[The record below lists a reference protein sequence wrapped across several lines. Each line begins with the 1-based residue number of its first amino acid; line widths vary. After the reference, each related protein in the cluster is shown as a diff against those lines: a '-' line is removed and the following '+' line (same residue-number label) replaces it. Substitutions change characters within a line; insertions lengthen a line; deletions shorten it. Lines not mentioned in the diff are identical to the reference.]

1 MLRYNKQIKSVE
13 KMESFQIPN
22 QDEIVWFHFDK
33 TNELPQLLSEL
44 EIHPLAYTL
53 FNDYSDFP
61 KVNIF
66 KNEAVIS
73 LFLIK
78 DDLQTVRMT
87 ILVNNQL
94 VLSHIEDNHKIDFS
108 NLKKIFIDNPKYM
121 EQTGFLLYHLII
133 QVSEKFLTS
142 IDQIADEIQA
152 LERRVFKD
160 PFENEIGQKV
170 YRWKTKLHELRQIV
184 EPQENVIK
192 MLSHSDFPFVD
203 EDSGFYFQD
212 LKESYARVTS
222 AFDTFKENLNSIFN
236 LQISL
241 KSDHTNSIMKTLTL
255 VSVIF
260 IPMTFIAGLYGM
272 NFEYMPELK
281 IRNGYFYALSV
292 MACIGLSIVTY
303 FRIKGW
309 WGKKNK

>member
-1 MLRYNKQIKSVE
+1 MLRYNKQLKSIE
-13 KMESFQIPN
+13 KIESFQIPN
-22 QDEIVWFHFDK
+22 HEEIVWFHFDK
-33 TNELPQLLSEL
+33 TNELPQLLSEI
-44 EIHPLAYTL
+44 EIHPLAHKL
-53 FNDYSDFP
+53 FNDYSDIP
-61 KVNIF
+61 KVNIL

-78 DDLQTVRMT
+78 DDYQTVRMT

-94 VLSHIEDNHKIDFS
+94 VLSHIEDHHKIDFS

-192 MLSHSDFPFVD
+192 MLAHSDFPFAD

-241 KSDHTNSIMKTLTL
+241 KSDHTNAIMKTLTL
-255 VSVIF
+255 VSVVF

>member
-1 MLRYNKQIKSVE
+1 MLRYNKQIKSIE

-33 TNELPQLLSEL
+33 TNELPHLLSEL
-44 EIHPLAYTL
+44 EIHPLAYKL
-53 FNDYSDFP
+53 FNDYSDIP

-78 DDLQTVRMT
+78 DDFQTVRMT

-121 EQTGFLLYHLII
+121 DQTGFLLYHLII

-192 MLSHSDFPFVD
+192 MLAHADFPFVD

-222 AFDTFKENLNSIFN
+222 AFDAFKENLNSIFN

-255 VSVIF
+255 VSVVF

>member
-13 KMESFQIPN
+13 KMEFFQIPN

-33 TNELPQLLSEL
+33 TNEFPQLLSEL
-44 EIHPLAYTL
+44 KIHPLAYKL
-53 FNDYSDFP
+53 FNDFSDIP

-94 VLSHIEDNHKIDFS
+94 VLSHIEDHHKIDFS

-142 IDQIADEIQA
+142 IDQIADEILA

-192 MLSHSDFPFVD
+192 MLAHSDFPFVD
-203 EDSGFYFQD
+203 EESGFYFQD
-212 LKESYARVTS
+212 LKESYSRVTS
-222 AFDTFKENLNSIFN
+222 AFDTFQENLNSIFN

-241 KSDHTNSIMKTLTL
+241 KSDHTNLIMKTLTL
-255 VSVIF
+255 VSVVF

>member
-1 MLRYNKQIKSVE
+1 MLIYKKQMNSVE
-13 KMESFQIPN
+13 KLESFQLPN

-33 TNELPQLLSEL
+33 TNALPHLLSEIK
-44 EIHPLAYTL
+44 IHPLAKKL
-53 FNDYSDFP
+53 FKDYSDIP

-78 DDLQTVRMT
+78 DDYQTVRMT

-108 NLKKIFIDNPKYM
+108 NLENIFFDNPKYM
-121 EQTGFLLYHLII
+121 EQTGFLLYNLIN

-170 YRWKTKLHELRQIV
+170 YRWKTKLHELRQIF

-192 MLSHSDFPFVD
+192 MIAHSDFPFAD

-222 AFDTFKENLNSIFN
+222 AFDTFKENLNSIYN

-241 KSDHTNSIMKTLTL
+241 KSDHTNAIMKTLTL
-255 VSVIF
+255 VSVVF

-281 IRNGYFYALSV
+281 FTNGYFYALTL
-292 MACIGLSIVTY
+292 MACIGLSIITY

>member
-33 TNELPQLLSEL
+33 TNEFPQLLSEL
-44 EIHPLAYTL
+44 KIHPLAYKL
-53 FNDYSDFP
+53 FNDFSDIP

-94 VLSHIEDNHKIDFS
+94 VLSHIEDHHKIDFS

-142 IDQIADEIQA
+142 IDQIADEILA

-192 MLSHSDFPFVD
+192 MLAHSDFPFVD
-203 EDSGFYFQD
+203 EESGFYFQD
-212 LKESYARVTS
+212 LKESYSRVTS
-222 AFDTFKENLNSIFN
+222 AFDTFQENLNSIFN

-241 KSDHTNSIMKTLTL
+241 KSDHTNLIMKTLTL
-255 VSVIF
+255 VSVVF

>member
-1 MLRYNKQIKSVE
+1 MLRYNKQKKSVE
-13 KMESFQIPN
+13 KIDSFQIPN
-22 QDEIVWFHFDK
+22 QEEIVWFHFDK
-33 TNELPQLLSEL
+33 TNKFPQLLSEL
-44 EIHPLAYTL
+44 EIHPLAFKL
-53 FNDYSDFP
+53 FNDYSDIP

-73 LFLIK
+73 LFLIR

-108 NLKKIFIDNPKYM
+108 NLKKTFIDNPKYM

-142 IDQIADEIQA
+142 IDLIADEIQA

-192 MLSHSDFPFVD
+192 MLAHSDFPFAD

-222 AFDTFKENLNSIFN
+222 AFDMFKENLNSIFN

-241 KSDHTNSIMKTLTL
+241 KSDHTNTIMKTLTL
-255 VSVIF
+255 VSVVF

-272 NFEYMPELK
+272 NFENMPELK
-281 IRNGYFYALSV
+281 MRNGYFYALSV

>member
-53 FNDYSDFP
+53 FNDYSDIP

>member
-33 TNELPQLLSEL
+33 TNEFPQLLSEL
-44 EIHPLAYTL
+44 KIHPLAYKL
-53 FNDYSDFP
+53 FNDFSDIP

-94 VLSHIEDNHKIDFS
+94 VLSHIEDHHKIDFS

-142 IDQIADEIQA
+142 IDQIADEILA

-192 MLSHSDFPFVD
+192 MLAHSDFPFVD
-203 EDSGFYFQD
+203 EESGFYFQD
-212 LKESYARVTS
+212 LKESYSRVTS
-222 AFDTFKENLNSIFN
+222 AFDTFQENLNSIFN

-241 KSDHTNSIMKTLTL
+241 KSDHTNLIMKTLTL
-255 VSVIF
+255 VSVVF

-292 MACIGLSIVTY
+292 MACIGLSIVTF

>member
-1 MLRYNKQIKSVE
+1 MLRYNKQKKSVE
-13 KMESFQIPN
+13 KIDSFQIPN
-22 QDEIVWFHFDK
+22 QEEIVWFHFDK
-33 TNELPQLLSEL
+33 TNEFPQLLSEL
-44 EIHPLAYTL
+44 EIHPLAFKL
-53 FNDYSDFP
+53 FNDYSDIP

-108 NLKKIFIDNPKYM
+108 NLKKTFIDNPKFM

-142 IDQIADEIQA
+142 IDLIADEIQA

-192 MLSHSDFPFVD
+192 MLAHSDFPFAD

-212 LKESYARVTS
+212 LKESYSRVTS

-241 KSDHTNSIMKTLTL
+241 KSDHTNTIMKTLTL
-255 VSVIF
+255 VSVVF

-281 IRNGYFYALSV
+281 IRYGYFYALSV